1 MVTKPAAA
9 IPLSQPDAAGCDDPN
24 TYYPDTDGEP
34 LGETD
39 YQFSAITDTV
49 HSLRVRYENRADVYV
64 AGDIF
69 VYYREGNNSARVAPD
84 VLVVFGVPKRMRRSY
99 FIWEEGG
106 KAPDFIIEVASQST
120 YHRDIGIKR
129 TLYALLGVTEYWRF
143 DPLGDCFAALLEG
156 ERLVNGRWQPI
167 AVRRDAAGILRGYSE
182 LLGLDLCVRDG
193 ALRLYDPLAG
203 VWLLTPSEENAAR
216 QAAET
221 ALHNAETARQAAEA
235 RNAALEALLRQH
247 GISPDAV

>member
-9 IPLSQPDAAGCDDPN
+9 IPPPEPGADYDDPN
-24 TYYPDTDGEP
+24 IYYPDTDGEP
-34 LGETD
+34 LAETD
-39 YQFSAITDTV
+39 YQYRAITDTI
-49 HSLRVRYENRADVYV
+49 HALRVRYENRPDVYV

-69 VYYREGNNSARVAPD
+69 VYYRVGNTSARVAPD
-84 VLVVFGVPKRMRRSY
+84 VLVVFGAPKRMRRSY
-99 FIWEEGG
+99 FIWREGG
-106 KAPDFIIEVASQST
+106 KAPDFIIEVASYST

-143 DPLGDCFAALLEG
+143 DPLLECFDPPLAG

-193 ALRLYDPLAG
+193 VLRLYDPLAG
-203 VWLLTPSEENAAR
+203 VWLRTPAEETAAR

-221 ALHNAETARQAAEA
+221 ALHHAETARQAAET
-235 RNAALEALLRQH
+235 RSAALETLLRQH
-247 GISPDAV
+247 GINPNAV

>member
-1 MVTKPAAA
+1 MVTKPAVA
-9 IPLSQPDAAGCDDPN
+9 IPPPKLGAADHDDSN

-34 LGETD
+34 LAETD
-39 YQFSAITDTV
+39 YQFSAITETV
-49 HSLRVRYENRADVYV
+49 HSLRVRYENRADVYE

-69 VYYREGNNSARVAPD
+69 VYYREGDNSARVAPD

-143 DPLGDCFAALLEG
+143 DPLGECFATLLEG

-167 AVRRDAAGILRGYSE
+167 AVRRDAGGILRGYSA

-203 VWLLTPSEENAAR
+203 AWLLTPSEENAAR

-221 ALHNAETARQAAEA
+221 ARQAAEA
-235 RNAALEALLRQH
+235 RTAALEALLRQH
-247 GISPDAV
+247 GISPDSV